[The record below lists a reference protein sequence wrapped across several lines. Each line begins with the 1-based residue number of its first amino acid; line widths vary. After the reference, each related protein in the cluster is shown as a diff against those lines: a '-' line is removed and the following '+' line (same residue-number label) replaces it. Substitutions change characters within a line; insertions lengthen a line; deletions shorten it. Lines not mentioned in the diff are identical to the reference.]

1 MPSCWPPVAWPSL
14 PCSTSCSDPAHR
26 IRKTTPDVRRS
37 PCRWTSFFCRMA
49 GENDAPRPWPAV
61 VRPHGR
67 RRAHGV
73 SVIRKKDE
81 KERERELLREGIAAF
96 GRDSPAERGSRQG
109 RTGRSKAATPGL
121 PEPAGLRRCRQGTPH
136 TKASPSYRPGLRGRA
151 GPMGCRVTEDRA
163 PREGSAS
170 SLPHVRQRGPQA
182 PEGAVPPPSGQT
194 MPPGRRRAAR
204 TDAGQRM
211 KKTTGCPGG
220 GAAGQRG
227 RMF

>member
-1 MPSCWPPVAWPSL
+1 MPVDVFFWPQG
-14 PCSTSCSDPAHR
+14 
-26 IRKTTPDVRRS
+26 RRD
-37 PCRWTSFFCRMA
+37 
-49 GENDAPRPWPAV
+49 DAPRPWPAV

-73 SVIRKKDE
+73 PVIRKKDE
-81 KERERELLREGIAAF
+81 KEGERELLREGIAAF
-96 GRDSPAERGSRQG
+96 GRDSPAGRGSRQG
-109 RTGRSKAATPGL
+109 CTGRSKAATPGL
-121 PEPAGLRRCRQGTPH
+121 PEPAGLRGCRQGTPH
-136 TKASPSYRPGLRGRA
+136 TKASPSYRPGLRGRT
-151 GPMGCRVTEDRA
+151 GPMGCRVTEDRD

-182 PEGAVPPPSGQT
+182 PEGPVPPP
-194 MPPGRRRAAR
+194 PGRPCHRARRRAAR